1 MEKLFTFTA
10 FVSILSSLT
19 IWNSQQLLQA
29 WNDKTNKNNRVQQI
43 VRGFKLDC
51 TKRMAQR
58 LELLDLSY
66 TYLKDQYEGAKS
78 TEEFVKWLKSVGVNY
93 KVWHEKFA
101 CTLKSVRNEKYTYA
115 CICIRL

>member
-1 MEKLFTFTA
+1 MEKLFTSTA

-58 LELLDLSY
+58 LELLGLSY
-66 TYLKDQYEGAKS
+66 TYLKEQYECANS
-78 TEEFVKWLKSVGVNY
+78 TEEFVKWLKSVGVNH
-93 KVWHEKFA
+93 KVWHEKTCMQFKT
-101 CTLKSVRNEKYTYA
+101 CEK
-115 CICIRL
+115 

>member
-1 MEKLFTFTA
+1 MEKLFTSTA

-58 LELLDLSY
+58 LELLGLSY
-66 TYLKDQYEGAKS
+66 TYLKEQYECAKS

-93 KVWHEKFA
+93 KVWHEK
-101 CTLKSVRNEKYTYA
+101 
-115 CICIRL
+115 ICMHFKKCKK